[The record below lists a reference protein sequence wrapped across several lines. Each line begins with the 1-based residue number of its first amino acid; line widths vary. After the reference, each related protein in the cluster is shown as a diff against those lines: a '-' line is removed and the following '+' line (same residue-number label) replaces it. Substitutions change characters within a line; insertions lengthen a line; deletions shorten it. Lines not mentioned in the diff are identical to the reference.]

1 MVGRP
6 TPLAPT
12 RPAGRSLRTRL
23 MLWSSLVQA
32 ALLLLLVTLFYL
44 GARTLV
50 HQQATEQLRSL
61 ADQTARSLGNSLRS
75 AEITGDMLL
84 SPLGRQAF
92 DAIQLDGL
100 LRAAVVADPNVD
112 GATVIIEPDRV
123 AGLPD
128 GYACNDM
135 LHDGSVHQSCSG
147 QLGFDTHQ
155 RSWYRD
161 ALRASGPWWSAPYT
175 NPQAEGRLFITY
187 SNPLRLAGEL
197 LPAGL
202 VSVDVPLARLQQ
214 DLGELPRSVG
224 LRATLLGPDH
234 RVVLSSVP
242 EIEPGMS
249 LQQYLQLRPD
259 LAPLF
264 DLRRPLLQPER
275 GLEHRGSDGT
285 RFLSRVAPLQ
295 QPGWQVVLSA
305 DRALLLADLRRVAHW
320 AIGLGLLGVV
330 VWLLLVRRH
339 ALRLLQPM
347 EALTAAARRFSAG
360 QFHEPLP
367 VPRHDDEVGEMARS
381 FESARRSILQ
391 QMDTIARMASAR
403 ERTESEMRIAHG
415 IQQGMLAP
423 PPRLQADG
431 FQLRSAALLVPAREV
446 GGDFQHIA
454 QLDRTTLCFVIGD
467 VSGNGVPAALFMTR
481 VLTVLEASMLRHRH
495 PPTILAEAGRHI
507 AERNQACM
515 FATVLC
521 GVVDVASG
529 RFELA
534 SAGHES
540 PLLRQADGRVRV
552 QAMHSGP
559 ALGISADASY
569 PCARGLLAPGDY
581 LLAYTDGI
589 SEAQCPRER
598 WFGLERLREVLAAE
612 PDDRRV
618 CARVVDAL
626 HAFCEGAGN
635 PDDLALVSVGRQA
648 LAAPLRLRAAATPD
662 GLAYL
667 LQRLVAGLH
676 GMHLD
681 STRISVAR
689 LIVEELGTNAMAYQ
703 RVVSDVTLDVLATL
717 DEDGLALDV
726 RDDGQAFDPTVA
738 PVPDLDEAM
747 ERRAIGGWGLHLV
760 RSLSDHI
767 EYCRRDGSNHVHLL
781 LLPPAARTE

>member
-6 TPLAPT
+6 TPPAPT

-23 MLWSSLVQA
+23 MLWSSVVQA

-50 HQQATEQLRSL
+50 HQQAAEQLRSL

-92 DAIQLDGL
+92 DAAQLDGL

-112 GATVIIEPDRV
+112 GATVIIEPGRV
-123 AGLPD
+123 VDLPD
-128 GYACNDM
+128 GYACNDV
-135 LHDGSVHQSCSG
+135 LSDGSVQQSCSG
-147 QLGFDTHQ
+147 QLGFDAHR

-161 ALRASGPWWSAPYT
+161 ALRASGPWWSAPYA

-187 SNPLRLAGEL
+187 SNPLRLPGEL

-214 DLGELPRSVG
+214 DLGELPVTVG

-264 DLRRPLLQPER
+264 DQR
-275 GLEHRGSDGT
+275 GPGLAPGQGLAHRGSDGT
-285 RFLSRVAPLQ
+285 RFLSRIAPLQ

-305 DRALLLADLRRVAHW
+305 DRDLLLADLRDVARW
-320 AIGLGLLGVV
+320 AVGLGLLGVG

-339 ALRLLQPM
+339 AMRLLQPM

-360 QFHEPLP
+360 HFHQPLP
-367 VPRHDDEVGEMARS
+367 VPRHDDEVGQLTRSLEGARC
-381 FESARRSILQ
+381 SILR

-431 FQLRSAALLVPAREV
+431 FQLRSAALLVPARDV

-495 PPTILAEAGRHI
+495 PPSILGEAGRHI

-521 GVVDVASG
+521 GVVDVSSG

-540 PLLRQADGRVRV
+540 PLLRQADGHVRV
-552 QAMHSGP
+552 PAMRSGP
-559 ALGISADASY
+559 ALGISADADY
-569 PCARGLLAPGDY
+569 PCMRGLLAPGDY

-589 SEAQCPRER
+589 SEAQCPRRR
-598 WFGLERLREVLAAE
+598 WFGLERLRAVVAAE

-648 LAAPLRLRAAATPD
+648 LWSPLRLRAAATAD
-662 GLAYL
+662 GLAEL
-667 LQRLVAGLH
+667 LQRLVVGLQ
-676 GMHLD
+676 GMQVD
-681 STRISVAR
+681 SARIGVAR
-689 LIVEELGTNAMAYQ
+689 LMVEELGTNAMAYQ
-703 RVVSDVTLDVLATL
+703 RVLSHVTLDVTATL

-738 PVPDLDEAM
+738 PAPDLDAAM